1 MTFTNPSTNSFTH
14 QLIGN
19 LSGKHL
25 LKHKFY
31 QAWSEGSLSV
41 PTLQLY
47 AQQYYHHVKAFPRYI
62 SATHSNC
69 ENIEARQFL
78 LENLND
84 EEKGTEHHPELWL
97 RFAEG
102 MGTTRDQV
110 KNALPLPETQ
120 DLVDTFFSSCR
131 KSYAEGL
138 GTLFAYEH
146 QIPEVAT
153 FKIEALQ
160 KHYGIEEGSSTLSFF
175 EVHRQADVFHTQTIA
190 QLLDG
195 LTPAEKTLAEAA
207 AHTATDRLW
216 KFLDGITHT
225 LSV

>member
-1 MTFTNPSTNSFTH
+1 MTSTNSFAPSFTNL
-14 QLIGN
+14 LISN

-31 QAWSEGSLSV
+31 QAWSEGTIPV
-41 PTLQLY
+41 TTLQLY

-102 MGTTRDQV
+102 LGTTRAEV
-110 KNALPLPETQ
+110 KSSVPLPETQ

-153 FKIEALQ
+153 FKIEALK
-160 KHYGIEEGSSTLSFF
+160 KHYSIQQESTLSFF
-175 EVHRQADVFHTQTIA
+175 EVHRQADVYHTQTIT
-190 QLLDG
+190 QLLDE
-195 LTPAEKTLAEAA
+195 LSPAEKTLAEAA

-216 KFLDGITHT
+216 KFLDGITNT
-225 LSV
+225 MPV